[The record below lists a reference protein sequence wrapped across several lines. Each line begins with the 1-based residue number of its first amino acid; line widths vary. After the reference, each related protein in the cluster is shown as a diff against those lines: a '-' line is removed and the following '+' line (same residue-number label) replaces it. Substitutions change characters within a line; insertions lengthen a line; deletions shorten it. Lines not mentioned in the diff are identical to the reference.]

1 MKKITLILALLSFLG
16 MQVIMAQTTV
26 TGTVT
31 DDSGAPI
38 PGATIVPQSN
48 AQYGTLSESDGSYK
62 VEVPAGETH
71 LKISFLGKQDQVVE
85 IAGRSVINVTLKG
98 EDVVVEDVIV

>member
-1 MKKITLILALLSFLG
+1 MKKITLILAFLSFLG

-38 PGATIVPQSN
+38 PGATIIPQGQP
-48 AQYGTLSESDGSYK
+48 QYGTLSESDGSYK
-62 VEVPAGETH
+62 VDVPAGETH
-71 LKISFLGKQDQVVE
+71 LKFSFLGKQDQIVE
-85 IAGRSVINVTLKG
+85 IAGQSVINYP
-98 EDVVVEDVIV
+98 